1 VPVTPRGLSLRD
13 VCKRYGTRAVLD
25 GASLDV
31 SPGEVVGLIG
41 PNGGGKSTLLLVM
54 AGLVR
59 PDSGT
64 ASLDGTPAHRVA
76 LDHSGSVGLITA
88 TPGLYPLLT
97 GWENLLVFGA
107 LYGLDAAETRRRV
120 APLAERLAIGELLDQ
135 RVAAGSSGMQQ
146 KISLLRALLMDPA
159 ALLLDEPTSNLDPFA
174 ASAIHE
180 TARAHADRGRAVV
193 WVTHDL
199 PAAEAVCD
207 RVALVRQRIHHV
219 EAFTGPRTAPA
230 AGLLMQRWRTAL
242 GAP

>member
-1 VPVTPRGLSLRD
+1 MTAGGLSLRD
-13 VCKRYGTRAVLD
+13 VIKRYAGRAVLD

-31 SPGEVVGLIG
+31 APGEVVGLIG

-64 ASLDGTPAHRVA
+64 ATLNGVAAHRVA

-97 GWENLLVFGA
+97 GWENLSFFGA
-107 LYGLDAAETRRRV
+107 LYGLSEAETRRRV
-120 APLAERLAIGELLDQ
+120 APLAERLAIGALLDQ

-159 ALLLDEPTSNLDPFA
+159 VLLLDEPTSNLDPFA
-174 ASAIHE
+174 AAAIHE

-207 RVALVRQRIHHV
+207 RVALVRQVVHYI
-219 EAFTGPRTAPA
+219 EAFPGPRTSPAP
-230 AGLLMQRWRTAL
+230 GPLMQRWRDAL